1 MDLRYPTTRYE
12 PPPVVELSTTA
23 ERDRLSPAAIKAF
36 LNIVEKWGVQDEGA
50 RALLGGV
57 SKREFYQMKT
67 KLRRT
72 LSVDTITR
80 ISYLVGI
87 FKGLN
92 ILYSKKDWQTPGCC
106 APTLIGYSADNRL

>member
-92 ILYSKKDWQTPGCC
+92 ILYSKKD
-106 APTLIGYSADNRL
+106 